1 MPKYNYI
8 KKEDNILSFEQTGTF
23 YQRRA
28 LRHMDRNNYFEAL
41 GYYRKA
47 IEKDPGNLQYRLEL
61 AELYTEMGYFD
72 ESNQLLLGL
81 MQKSSPDN
89 PECIFAMGCNFMG
102 MQEFTKAQESF
113 DRYLDLAPDGEFITD
128 VEDFLDVLRMQDAL
142 SSEQNES
149 VPHDFSL
156 AMEGKDLLDNGE
168 YDKAIE
174 LFQGLL
180 EKDGTLVFVKNNLA
194 LAYYCNKE
202 LDRAIEISNEVLEE
216 YPNNIHAN
224 CNMAIFCHERDD
236 GERVR
241 EAVKKI
247 LRINTKDPEEIH
259 KVCITFCELGMHQD
273 AQRMLKQLLTY
284 YAFDKKVLHYL
295 AVAHFNLEQYHA
307 ALDYWNRVLKLD
319 PQNTVAGYYR
329 NLCNQYILKE
339 MPPRQLSYHYQVPF
353 DEIIRRIKYLND
365 CVRLSI
371 QELREHWEHD
381 PEFFSIVNWGL
392 EINDSIIKKAVINLV
407 ASFRDEK
414 AVDLLKNYIL
424 RRNEPDEV
432 KQEVFALL
440 NQIGAKEPYMA
451 YLSQSIVEVYV
462 STKQATAAAV
472 PYGFRSVR
480 EAIKQAMQGRRPD
493 ALIDMALALWEEY
506 TRLCA
511 PDYHTIRAREAWAAA
526 TEYIVCR
533 GQNESVSKNTLCR
546 IYGVGIAV
554 LNKGIARMTEKLK
567 EKENAGED

>member
-1 MPKYNYI
+1 MSRQNI

-47 IEKDPGNLQYRLEL
+47 IEKDPGNIQYRLEL

-81 MQKSSPDN
+81 LKKNSPDN

-113 DRYLDLAPDGEFITD
+113 DRYLDLAPDGEFIPD

-142 SSEQNES
+142 VSDQKDPSQ
-149 VPHDFSL
+149 DFSL
-156 AMEGKDLLDNGE
+156 AMQGKDLLDNGE
-168 YDKAIE
+168 YEKAIS
-174 LFQGLL
+174 LFNELL
-180 EKDGTLVFVKNNLA
+180 EKDDSLVFVKNNLA
-194 LAYYCNKE
+194 LAHYCNKD
-202 LDRAIEISNEVLEE
+202 LDRAIDVSDEVLSD

-224 CNMAIFCHERDD
+224 CNIAIFCHEKEDE
-236 GERVR
+236 GRVQ
-241 EAVKKI
+241 EAVKRI

-295 AVAHFNLEQYHA
+295 AVAHFNLEQFHA

-319 PQNTVAGYYR
+319 PQNTVAGFYH
-329 NLCNQYILKE
+329 NLCNQYVLRK
-339 MPPRQLSYHYQVPF
+339 MPNRQLSYHYQVPF

-365 CVRLSI
+365 CVRLSV

-381 PEFFSIVNWGL
+381 PEFFNIVNWGL
-392 EINDSIIKKAVINLV
+392 EINDPIIKKAVINLV
-407 ASFRDEK
+407 ASFRDER
-414 AVDLLKNYIL
+414 AVELLKGYIL
-424 RRNEPDEV
+424 RRNEPDDV
-432 KQEVFALL
+432 KQEVFVLL
-440 NQIGAKEPYMA
+440 NQIGAEEPYMA
-451 YLSQSIVEVYV
+451 YLNQSIVEVYV
-462 STKQATAAAV
+462 NQKQGTV
-472 PYGFRSVR
+472 PIGFRAVR
-480 EAIKQAMQGRRPD
+480 DSIRQGMQGRRPRL
-493 ALIDMALALWEEY
+493 LIDKALALWEEY
-506 TRLCA
+506 AGRCA
-511 PDYHTIRAREAWAAA
+511 PDFHMIRDREAWAAA
-526 TEYIVCR
+526 TEYIVSR
-533 GQNESVSKNTLCR
+533 KENDGIGKSTLCR
-546 IYGVGIAV
+546 VYGVGIAMFNRT
-554 LNKGIARMTEKLK
+554 LARINAKLK
-567 EKENAGED
+567 EKDNGQD